1 MKNESFGLTLRLI
14 KEVFNFINSTV
25 VLPED

>member
-14 KEVFNFINSTV
+14 TDVFNFINSTV